1 MLAAIKPIKPIKQ
14 AVHHGLIWLT
24 IYYREAWFGG
34 TKPSQAYQAKRLI
47 AACLLA
53 SLAGGEETRQFLD
66 L

>member
-14 AVHHGLIWLT
+14 AVHYGLVWLT
-24 IYYREAWFGG
+24 VYHLGAWFGG

-53 SLAGGEETRQFLD
+53 SLTVAK
-66 L
+66 